1 MLLLFLRRCRG
12 VLFLGVVFLNAC
24 AQVAPWQRGDLA
36 KPEMSMQPQPQL
48 QSFRDHI
55 FTARE
60 AAQGGH
66 IGAGGGCGCN

>member
-1 MLLLFLRRCRG
+1 
-12 VLFLGVVFLNAC
+12 
-24 AQVAPWQRGDLA
+24 
-36 KPEMSMQPQPQL
+36 MSLQPRPQL
-48 QSFRDHI
+48 QNFRDHI